1 MVCSLWE
8 DIAMDNETED
18 EIPFDPV
25 PSRTRRKDGWTP
37 ERQRGFIAALARCGS
52 VTAAAKHVGMSAS
65 SAYRLLD
72 RKGSESFAE
81 AWDIAAEMGRDRIR
95 DCTIDRARNG
105 AWVPVM
111 RRGKIVR
118 MEFRHFDRLAIAIL
132 SGRER
137 ALDNSAENRAEARAI
152 RRRQREEAR
161 RRAEAEKEMRRTVE
175 QSRALQAAPRPRP
188 EPRIRRL

>member
-1 MVCSLWE
+1 
-8 DIAMDNETED
+8 MDNETED